1 MISRA
6 SGVFLLFALIVFA
19 ADAARAQSAPA
30 DNGALADNVDALDGS
45 SNFSPVAP
53 ASLSAANPSLASSP
67 DAYVPPTQEQKFHD
81 FTWNAFGPVA
91 FAGSAVAAAIDQSTD
106 FPHQWGQG
114 DGAYGARVASNF
126 GIGLVTVTAEYSL
139 AEAFHED
146 TRYYRCT
153 CSGFFPR
160 LWHAAVSTFAS
171 RRGDEGDFSFS
182 VALTASPFIGPMAA
196 VRTWIPD
203 DRDRLVVGFRLG
215 SNNLLGQFAQ
225 NEALEFLYGG
235 PRTLLGHIQ
244 HHFFKKPFDGDS
256 KD

>member
-1 MISRA
+1 VISRA
-6 SGVFLLFALIVFA
+6 SGVFLLLSLIVFA
-19 ADAARAQSAPA
+19 AGPARAQSAF
-30 DNGALADNVDALDGS
+30 ADNVDGAIDGS
-45 SNFSPVAP
+45 PNSSATAP
-53 ASLSAANPSLASSP
+53 AALPAANASLPTSP
-67 DAYVPPTQEQKFHD
+67 DAYVPPTEDQKFHD
-81 FTWNAFGPVA
+81 FAWNAFGPVA

-114 DGAYGARVASNF
+114 ADAYGVRVASNF
-126 GIGLVTVTAEYSL
+126 GIGVVTATAEYSL

-146 TRYYRCT
+146 TKYYRCT
-153 CSGFFPR
+153 CNGFFPR
-160 LWHAAVSTFAS
+160 LWHAAVSTVAS
-171 RRGDEGDFSFS
+171 HRGDGGDFSFS

-196 VRTWIPD
+196 VRTWIPN

-244 HHFFKKPFDGDS
+244 HHFFKKSFDADS
-256 KD
+256 QP